1 MYSITCNIFL
11 DPYFNSVIANIVMCK
26 DEPCYKEVNVY
37 EKETNLLFQADEGID
52 HRISCIGIIHV
63 FPKSSC

>member
-1 MYSITCNIFL
+1 
-11 DPYFNSVIANIVMCK
+11 MCK

-52 HRISCIGIIHV
+52 HRISSYMYWKTTCVSKVIILTV
-63 FPKSSC
+63 NMPKFNLNSLEPTFI